1 MRKIF
6 LLTVMTVSLGV
17 QAQDIPPGK
26 QQLVAQIRD
35 WLNRQPGTYALA
47 VKHLPDGDT
56 ILINEKEMFHAAS
69 TMKTPVM
76 IEIFRQAAESKIGL
90 DDTLL
95 VQNEFASIVD
105 GSSYQLSP
113 ADDSDDEVY
122 RKMGTHQTIRYLMF
136 RMITRSSNLAT
147 NLLMKLADGKQ
158 VTTTMRALGAPTIQ
172 VMRGVEDSKA
182 YRQGLNNVTSAYD
195 QMKIYEQIALGQA
208 VNGDAS
214 KKMIEILVQQFY
226 REIIPVQLPSGT
238 PVAHKTGWITGVF
251 HDAGII
257 LLPNGGK
264 LVLVLL
270 SKKAIDESATKQM
283 LATIARL
290 VYDFYV
296 LTDEKRN
303 KSNKN

>member
-1 MRKIF
+1 MII
-6 LLTVMTVSLGV
+6 SLGV

-26 QQLVAQIRD
+26 QQLIAGIRD

-76 IEIFRQAAESKIGL
+76 IEIFRQAAEGKIGL

-105 GSSYQLSP
+105 GSLYQLSP

-122 RKMGTHQTIRYLMF
+122 QKMGTYQPIRYLLF

-158 VTTTMRALGAPTIQ
+158 VTATMRSLGAPTIQ

-195 QMKIYEQIALGQA
+195 QMKIYEQIALGRA
-208 VNGDAS
+208 ISGDAS
-214 KKMIEILVQQFY
+214 KEMTDILLQQFY
-226 REIIPVQLPSGT
+226 KDIIPVQLPSGT

-257 LLPNGGK
+257 SLPGGGK

-270 SKKAIDESATKQM
+270 SKGATDESATK
-283 LATIARL
+283 LALSSVAAMIYR
-290 VYDFYV
+290 YYI
-296 LTDEKRN
+296 R
-303 KSNKN
+303 

>member
-26 QQLVAQIRD
+26 QQLVAQIRE

-76 IEIFRQAAESKIGL
+76 IEIFRQAAEGKIGL

-122 RKMGTHQTIRYLMF
+122 QKMGTHPTIRYLLF

-158 VTTTMRALGAPTIQ
+158 VTTTMRSLGAPTIQ
-172 VMRGVEDSKA
+172 VMRGVEDTKA

-208 VNGDAS
+208 VNRDAS

-226 REIIPVQLPSGT
+226 RDIIPVQLPSGT

-257 LLPNGGK
+257 FLPNGGK

-270 SKKAIDESATKQM
+270 SKGATDEGATK
-283 LATIARL
+283 LALSTVAAL
-290 VYDFYV
+290 VYNYY
-296 LTDEKRN
+296 KG
-303 KSNKN
+303 

>member
-1 MRKIF
+1 
-6 LLTVMTVSLGV
+6 MTVSLGV

-26 QQLVAQIRD
+26 QQLVAQIRE

-76 IEIFRQAAESKIGL
+76 IEIFRQAAEGKIGL

-122 RKMGTHQTIRYLMF
+122 QKMGTHQTIRYLLF
-136 RMITRSSNLAT
+136 RMITRSSNMAT

-158 VTTTMRALGAPTIQ
+158 VTTTMRSLGAPTIQ
-172 VMRGVEDSKA
+172 VMRGVEDTKA

-208 VNGDAS
+208 VNRDAS

-226 REIIPVQLPSGT
+226 RDIIPVQLPSGT

-257 LLPNGGK
+257 FLPNGGK

-270 SKKAIDESATKQM
+270 SKGATDEGATK
-283 LATIARL
+283 LALSTVAAL
-290 VYDFYV
+290 VYNYY
-296 LTDEKRN
+296 KG
-303 KSNKN
+303 

>member
-1 MRKIF
+1 
-6 LLTVMTVSLGV
+6 MTVSLGV

-26 QQLVAQIRD
+26 QQLVAQIRE

-76 IEIFRQAAESKIGL
+76 IEIFRQAAEGKIGL

-122 RKMGTHQTIRYLMF
+122 QKMGTHQTIRYLLF

-158 VTTTMRALGAPTIQ
+158 VTTTMRSLGAPTIQ
-172 VMRGVEDSKA
+172 VMRGVEDTKA

-226 REIIPVQLPSGT
+226 RDIIPVQLPSGT

-257 LLPNGGK
+257 FLPNGGK

-270 SKKAIDESATKQM
+270 SKGATDEGATK
-283 LATIARL
+283 LALSTVAAL
-290 VYDFYV
+290 VYNYY
-296 LTDEKRN
+296 KG
-303 KSNKN
+303 

>member
-1 MRKIF
+1 
-6 LLTVMTVSLGV
+6 
-17 QAQDIPPGK
+17 
-26 QQLVAQIRD
+26 
-35 WLNRQPGTYALA
+35 LNRQPGTYALA

-76 IEIFRQAAESKIGL
+76 IEIFRQAAEGKIGL

-105 GSSYQLSP
+105 GSSYHLSP

-122 RKMGTHQTIRYLMF
+122 QKMGTHQTIRYLLF

-158 VTTTMRALGAPTIQ
+158 VTTTMRSLGAPTIQ

-182 YRQGLNNVTSAYD
+182 YRHGLNNVTSAYD
-195 QMKIYEQIALGQA
+195 LMKIFEQIALGKA
-208 VNGDAS
+208 VSKDAS
-214 KKMIEILVQQFY
+214 QQMVNILLQQFY
-226 REIIPVQLPSGT
+226 KDLIPAKLPEGT
-238 PVAHKTGWITGVF
+238 LVAHKTGWITGVH
-251 HDAGII
+251 HDSGII
-257 LLPNGGK
+257 FLPGGGQ

-303 KSNKN
+303 KSNKTNNG

>member
-1 MRKIF
+1 
-6 LLTVMTVSLGV
+6 MTVSLGV
-17 QAQDIPPGK
+17 QAQDNPPGK

-56 ILINEKEMFHAAS
+56 MLINEKEMFHAAS

-76 IEIFRQAAESKIGL
+76 IEIFRQAAEGKIGL

-122 RKMGTHQTIRYLMF
+122 QKMGTHQTIRYLLF

-158 VTTTMRALGAPTIQ
+158 VTTTMRSLGAPTIQ
-172 VMRGVEDSKA
+172 VMRGVEDTKA

-226 REIIPVQLPSGT
+226 RDIIPVQLPSGT
-238 PVAHKTGWITGVF
+238 TVAHKTGWITGVF

-257 LLPNGGK
+257 FLPNGGK

-270 SKKAIDESATKQM
+270 SKGATDEGATK
-283 LATIARL
+283 LALSTVAAL
-290 VYDFYV
+290 VYNYH
-296 LTDEKRN
+296 KG
-303 KSNKN
+303 

>member
-1 MRKIF
+1 MI
-6 LLTVMTVSLGV
+6 VSLGV
-17 QAQDIPPGK
+17 QAQDYPSDK
-26 QQLVAQIRD
+26 QQLVAQ
-35 WLNRQPGTYALA
+35 LKNLLSRQPGVYALA
-47 VKHLPDGDT
+47 LKHLPDGDS
-56 ILINEKEMFHAAS
+56 IFINEKEMFHAAS

-76 IEIFRQAAESKIGL
+76 IEIFRQVAEGKIGL

-122 RKMGTHQTIRYLMF
+122 QKMGTHQTIRYLLF

-158 VTTTMRALGAPTIQ
+158 VTTTMRSLGAPTIQ
-172 VMRGVEDSKA
+172 VMRGVEDTKA

-214 KKMIEILVQQFY
+214 KMMIEILVQQFY
-226 REIIPVQLPSGT
+226 RDIIPVQLPSGT

>member
-1 MRKIF
+1 
-6 LLTVMTVSLGV
+6 MTVSLGV

-76 IEIFRQAAESKIGL
+76 IEFFRQAAESKIGL

-122 RKMGTHQTIRYLMF
+122 RKMGTHQTIRYLLF

-158 VTTTMRALGAPTIQ
+158 VTTTMRSLGAPTIQ

-257 LLPNGGK
+257 FLPNGGK

-270 SKKAIDESATKQM
+270 SKGATDEGATK
-283 LATIARL
+283 LALSTVAAL
-290 VYDFYV
+290 VYNYY
-296 LTDEKRN
+296 KG
-303 KSNKN
+303 

>member
-26 QQLVAQIRD
+26 QQLVVQIRD

-257 LLPNGGK
+257 FLPNGGK

-270 SKKAIDESATKQM
+270 SKGATDEGATK
-283 LATIARL
+283 LALSTVAAL
-290 VYDFYV
+290 VYNYY
-296 LTDEKRN
+296 KG
-303 KSNKN
+303 

>member
-1 MRKIF
+1 
-6 LLTVMTVSLGV
+6 MTISLGV
-17 QAQDIPPGK
+17 QAQETPSGK
-26 QQLVAQIRD
+26 QQLVDQIRD
-35 WLNRQPGTYALA
+35 WLSRQPGTYACA

-76 IEIFRQAAESKIGL
+76 IEIFRQVAEGKIRL
-90 DDTLL
+90 DDSLL

-105 GSSYQLSP
+105 GSTYQLSP
-113 ADDSDDEVY
+113 SDDSDDEVY
-122 RKMGTHQTIRYLMF
+122 QKMGTRQTIRYLLF

-158 VTTTMRALGAPTIQ
+158 VTATLRSLGAPTIQ

-195 QMKIYEQIALGQA
+195 QLKIYEQIALGRA
-208 VNGDAS
+208 VSSAAS
-214 KKMIEILVQQFY
+214 REMEDILLQQFY
-226 REIIPVQLPSGT
+226 KDIIPVQLPSGIL
-238 PVAHKTGWITGVF
+238 VAHKTGWITGVF

-257 LLPNGGK
+257 FLPGGGK

-270 SKKAIDESATKQM
+270 SKGATDEGATK
-283 LATIARL
+283 LALSTVAAL
-290 VYDFYV
+290 VYNYY
-296 LTDEKRN
+296 KR
-303 KSNKN
+303 

>member
-1 MRKIF
+1 
-6 LLTVMTVSLGV
+6 MTVSLGV

-26 QQLVAQIRD
+26 QQLVTQIRD

-76 IEIFRQAAESKIGL
+76 IEIFRQAAEGKIGL

-105 GSSYQLSP
+105 GSSYHLSP

-122 RKMGTHQTIRYLMF
+122 QKMGTHQTIRYLLF

-158 VTTTMRALGAPTIQ
+158 VTTTMRSLGAPTIQ

-182 YRQGLNNVTSAYD
+182 YRHGLNNVTSAYD
-195 QMKIYEQIALGQA
+195 LMKIFEQIALGKA
-208 VNGDAS
+208 VNKDAS
-214 KKMIEILVQQFY
+214 QQMVNILLQQFY
-226 REIIPVQLPSGT
+226 KDLIPAKLPEGT
-238 PVAHKTGWITGVF
+238 LVAHKTGWITGVH
-251 HDAGII
+251 HDSGII
-257 LLPNGGK
+257 FLPGGGQ

>member
-1 MRKIF
+1 
-6 LLTVMTVSLGV
+6 MTVSLGV

-26 QQLVAQIRD
+26 QQLVTQIRD

-76 IEIFRQAAESKIGL
+76 IEIFRQAAEGKIGL

-105 GSSYQLSP
+105 GSSYHLSP

-122 RKMGTHQTIRYLMF
+122 QKMGTHQTIRYLLF

-158 VTTTMRALGAPTIQ
+158 VTTTMRSLGAPTIQ

-182 YRQGLNNVTSAYD
+182 YRHGLNNVTSAYD
-195 QMKIYEQIALGQA
+195 LMKIFEQIALGKA
-208 VNGDAS
+208 VSKDAS
-214 KKMIEILVQQFY
+214 QQMVNILLQQFY
-226 REIIPVQLPSGT
+226 KDLIPAKLPEGT
-238 PVAHKTGWITGVF
+238 LVAHKTGWITGVH
-251 HDAGII
+251 HDSGII
-257 LLPNGGK
+257 FLPGGGQ

-296 LTDEKRN
+296 LTDEKSH

>member
-26 QQLVAQIRD
+26 QQLVTQIRD

-76 IEIFRQAAESKIGL
+76 IEIFRQAAEGKIGL

-105 GSSYQLSP
+105 GSSYHLSP

-122 RKMGTHQTIRYLMF
+122 QKMGTHQTIRYLLF

-158 VTTTMRALGAPTIQ
+158 VTTTMRSLGAPTIQ

-182 YRQGLNNVTSAYD
+182 YRHGLNNVTSAYD
-195 QMKIYEQIALGQA
+195 LMKIFEQIALGKA
-208 VNGDAS
+208 VSKDAS
-214 KKMIEILVQQFY
+214 QQIVNILLQQFY
-226 REIIPVQLPSGT
+226 KDLIPAKLPEGT
-238 PVAHKTGWITGVF
+238 LVAHKTGWITGVH
-251 HDAGII
+251 HDSGII
-257 LLPNGGK
+257 FLPGGGQ

-296 LTDEKRN
+296 FTDEK
-303 KSNKN
+303 SHKN

>member
-257 LLPNGGK
+257 FLPNGGK

-270 SKKAIDESATKQM
+270 SKGATDEGATK
-283 LATIARL
+283 LALSTVAAL
-290 VYDFYV
+290 VYNYY
-296 LTDEKRN
+296 KG
-303 KSNKN
+303 

>member
-1 MRKIF
+1 
-6 LLTVMTVSLGV
+6 MTVSLGV

-257 LLPNGGK
+257 FLPNGGK

-270 SKKAIDESATKQM
+270 SKGATDEGATK
-283 LATIARL
+283 LALSTVAAL
-290 VYDFYV
+290 VYNYY
-296 LTDEKRN
+296 KG
-303 KSNKN
+303 

>member
-1 MRKIF
+1 
-6 LLTVMTVSLGV
+6 MTVSLGV

-26 QQLVAQIRD
+26 QQLVAQIRE

-76 IEIFRQAAESKIGL
+76 IEIFRQAAEGKIGL

-122 RKMGTHQTIRYLMF
+122 RKMGTHPTIRYLLF

-172 VMRGVEDSKA
+172 VMRGVEDTKA

-195 QMKIYEQIALGQA
+195 QMKIYEQIALGHA
-208 VNGDAS
+208 VNRDAS

-226 REIIPVQLPSGT
+226 RDIIPVQLPSGT

-257 LLPNGGK
+257 FLPNGGK

-270 SKKAIDESATKQM
+270 SKGATDEGATK
-283 LATIARL
+283 LALSTVAAL
-290 VYDFYV
+290 VYNYY
-296 LTDEKRN
+296 KG
-303 KSNKN
+303 

>member
-1 MRKIF
+1 MI
-6 LLTVMTVSLGV
+6 VSLGV
-17 QAQDIPPGK
+17 QAQDYPSDK
-26 QQLVAQIRD
+26 QQLVAQ
-35 WLNRQPGTYALA
+35 LKNLLSRQPGVYALA
-47 VKHLPDGDT
+47 LKHLPDGDS
-56 ILINEKEMFHAAS
+56 IFINEKEMFHAAS

-76 IEIFRQAAESKIGL
+76 IEIFRQAAEGKIGL

-122 RKMGTHQTIRYLMF
+122 RKMGTHQTIRYLLF

-158 VTTTMRALGAPTIQ
+158 VTTTMRSLGAPTIQ

-182 YRQGLNNVTSAYD
+182 YRHGLNNVTSAYD

-208 VNGDAS
+208 VNRDAS

-226 REIIPVQLPSGT
+226 RDIIPVQLPSGT

-270 SKKAIDESATKQM
+270 SKGATDEGATKVA
-283 LATIARL
+283 LSTVAAL
-290 VYDFYV
+290 VYNYY
-296 LTDEKRN
+296 KG
-303 KSNKN
+303 